1 MTADVAPWLI
11 TLRDS
16 AIAVGAVAGAL
27 VTIAAAAKLPL
38 ISRPIRWLWAH
49 LVADPLA
56 TWIDTVLD
64 PHTAPLHDRLERV
77 EHEVR
82 TNDGSSLRDVADR
95 TEVAMARLGNQIAIV
110 SAGLDVMI
118 RTEYTAIRSVDASI
132 AGRVDDI
139 ARHTDTA
146 RRGPDIAPA

>member
-1 MTADVAPWLI
+1 VTAHVAPWLH

-16 AIAVGAVAGAL
+16 AITVGAVAGAL

-38 ISRPIRWLWAH
+38 ISRPIHWLWAH
-49 LVADPLA
+49 LVARPLA
-56 TWIDTVLD
+56 TWIDTILD

-110 SAGLDVMI
+110 SAGLDVI
-118 RTEYTAIRSVDASI
+118 RTECSAIRSVDASI

>member
-1 MTADVAPWLI
+1 MIADVAPWLI

-95 TEVAMARLGNQIAIV
+95 TEVAMARLGDQIMALT
-110 SAGLDVMI
+110 AELDVI
-118 RTEYTAIRSVDASI
+118 RTECTAIRSVDASI